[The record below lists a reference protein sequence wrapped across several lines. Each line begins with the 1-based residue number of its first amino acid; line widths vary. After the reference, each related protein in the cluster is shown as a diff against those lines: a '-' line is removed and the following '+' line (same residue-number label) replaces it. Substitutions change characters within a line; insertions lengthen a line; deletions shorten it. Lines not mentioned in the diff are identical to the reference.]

1 MENIDAEKRTV
12 VELAHDYVDT
22 YINFAVANVTQKTA
36 DISASAAFGVVAGLI
51 GFFVL
56 MFLGIAASFW
66 LGELVNS
73 TALGFLIISGVYVL
87 ALVVLFLTR
96 KKFVFPIVR
105 NLIVKSIY
113 D

>member
-1 MENIDAEKRTV
+1 MENIEAEKRNI
-12 VELAHDYVDT
+12 VELAHDYADT
-22 YINFAVANVTQKTA
+22 YINYAVANVTQKTA

-66 LGELVNS
+66 LGELVSS

-87 ALVVLFLTR
+87 VLVLLFVTR
-96 KKFVFPIVR
+96 KKFVFPLVR

>member
-1 MENIDAEKRTV
+1 MENIEAEKRNIA
-12 VELAHDYVDT
+12 ELAHDYVET
-22 YINFAVANVTQKTA
+22 YIKLTVANVSQKTA
-36 DISASAAFGVVAGLI
+36 DISASASLGLVAALI

-66 LGELVNS
+66 VAGLVNS
-73 TALGFLIISGVYVL
+73 NAGGFLIVSAFYILVL
-87 ALVVLFLTR
+87 IILFATR
-96 KKFVFPIVR
+96 KKFIYPMIK